1 VAAMNSPEENILLS
15 SMWSAAKTHED
26 YGRSRAKITTN
37 NNTYWVGE
45 VTELGR
51 GGKKYKERERK
62 KKNNYRDDRN
72 EIFKRK
78 EDN

>member
-37 NNTYWVGE
+37 NNTY
-45 VTELGR
+45 
-51 GGKKYKERERK
+51 
-62 KKNNYRDDRN
+62 
-72 EIFKRK
+72 
-78 EDN
+78 

>member
-1 VAAMNSPEENILLS
+1 
-15 SMWSAAKTHED
+15 MWSAAKTHED

-51 GGKKYKERERK
+51 GGKKVQG
-62 KKNNYRDDRN
+62 
-72 EIFKRK
+72 KRK
-78 EDN
+78 EEEK

>member
-1 VAAMNSPEENILLS
+1 MNSPEENILLS

-51 GGKKYKERERK
+51 GGETVQG
-62 KKNNYRDDRN
+62 
-72 EIFKRK
+72 KRK
-78 EDN
+78 EEEK